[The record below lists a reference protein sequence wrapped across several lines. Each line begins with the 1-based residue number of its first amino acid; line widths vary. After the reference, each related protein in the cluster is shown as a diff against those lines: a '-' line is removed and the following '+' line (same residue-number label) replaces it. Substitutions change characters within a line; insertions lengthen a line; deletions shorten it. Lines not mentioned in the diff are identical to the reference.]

1 MVTQDLSGREKTELV
16 GVWRVGLIKVSALPM
31 ELPLENA
38 RFKQTVVQTGG
49 MFLKLPSSDGWKLKP
64 LFSR

>member
-1 MVTQDLSGREKTELV
+1 MEGGIDKSQCMLLQ
-16 GVWRVGLIKVSALPM
+16 SALPM

-38 RFKQTVVQTGG
+38 RYKQAVVRTGG
-49 MFLKLPSSDGWKLKP
+49 TFLKLPSSDGWKLKP